1 MDMQLDSSR
10 IRMERE
16 RRAWS
21 QEHLAEVAGLSLRTI
36 QRVETSGIR
45 LVRNRKSLA
54 AVLELEV
61 TALRAPAEALAASHA
76 WASP

>member
-1 MDMQLDSSR
+1 MQLDSTR

-36 QRVETSGIR
+36 QRVETAGSA
-45 LVRNRKSLA
+45 LFETAKSLA
-54 AVLELEV
+54 AVLE
-61 TALRAPAEALAASHA
+61 AQGH
-76 WASP
+76 